1 MIIQVYLRL
10 MLEVIAIAFL
20 LTTVLVVFYILMRT
34 RKDTLLM
41 EEQTQMIEKHMLDL
55 EESNRQLEDLNQE
68 KLQLIGLVSHDLKG
82 PFNRI
87 FALVQLMNMSKDN
100 LTEDQKDYLGKIQQ
114 ISVDGLGMVRNLLDS
129 RKLEESGIE
138 LRPTSLDFAHIVT
151 SLVKHYLTLAEKKK
165 IKIDLKISGDTNIRA
180 DKNYLSRM
188 VENLLSNAVKF
199 SPGDKRIECEL
210 IRKNEIVEFSVK
222 DDGPG
227 ISKEDQLKLFSRFQ
241 SLSAKPTA
249 GESSTGLGLYI
260 TKSIAQKMRA
270 NILCESDVGKGAKFI
285 LRVPVQ
291 AI

>member
-1 MIIQVYLRL
+1 
-10 MLEVIAIAFL
+10 MLEVLVIAFL
-20 LTTVLVVFYILMRT
+20 LATVLVVFYILVRS
-34 RKDTLLM
+34 RKDTQLM
-41 EEQTQMIEKHMLDL
+41 EEQSQMIEKHMLDL

-129 RKLEESGIE
+129 RQLDESGIQ
-138 LRPTSLDFAHIVT
+138 LRPTSLDFAHVVT
-151 SLVKHYLTLAEKKK
+151 SLVKHYLTIAEKKK
-165 IKIDLKISGDTNIRA
+165 IEIDLKISGDTKIRA
-180 DKNYLSRM
+180 DKNYLGRM

-199 SPGDKRIECEL
+199 SYENKKIECEL
-210 IRKNEIVEFSVK
+210 IRRHETVEFSVK
-222 DDGPG
+222 DEGPG

-249 GESSTGLGLYI
+249 GESTTGLGLYI
-260 TKSIAQKMRA
+260 AKSIAEKMRA
-270 NILCESDVGKGAKFI
+270 QILCESELGRGAKFI
-285 LRVPVQ
+285 LRMPVNS
-291 AI
+291 I

>member
-1 MIIQVYLRL
+1 
-10 MLEVIAIAFL
+10 MLEVLAIAFL
-20 LTTVLVVFYILMRT
+20 LSSVLAVFYILMRT

-41 EEQTQMIEKHMLDL
+41 EEQSQMIEQHMLDI

-129 RKLEESGIE
+129 RKIDETGIE
-138 LRPTSLDFAHIVT
+138 LRPTTLDFAHVAT

-165 IKIDLKISGDTNIRA
+165 IEIDLKISGDTTIRA
-180 DKNYLSRM
+180 DKNYLSRI

-199 SPGDKRIECEL
+199 SGDHKKIECEL
-210 IRKNEIVEFSVK
+210 IRKNEVVEFSVR
-222 DDGPG
+222 DEGPG
-227 ISKEDQLKLFSRFQ
+227 ISKEDQQKLFLRFQ

-249 GESSTGLGLYI
+249 GETSTGLGLYI
-260 TKSIAQKMRA
+260 TRSIAEKMGA
-270 NILCESDVGKGAKFI
+270 EILCESELGKGAKFI
-285 LRVPVQ
+285 LRLPVN

>member
-1 MIIQVYLRL
+1 
-10 MLEVIAIAFL
+10 MLEVLVILFL
-20 LTTVLVVFYILMRT
+20 LATVLVVFYILMRT
-34 RKDTLLM
+34 RKDAVLM
-41 EEQTQMIEKHMLDL
+41 EEQSQMIEKHMSDL

-68 KLQLIGLVSHDLKG
+68 KLQLISLVSHDLKG

-100 LTEDQKDYLGKIQQ
+100 LTDDQKECLGKIQQ

-129 RKLEESGIE
+129 RKLDESGIE
-138 LRPTSLDFAHIVT
+138 LRPTSLDFAHVVT

-165 IKIDLKISGDTNIRA
+165 IEIDLKISGDTSIRA

-199 SPGDKRIECEL
+199 STERKKIECEL
-210 IRKNEIVEFSVK
+210 IRKNEVVEFSVK
-222 DDGPG
+222 DEGPG
-227 ISKEDQLKLFSRFQ
+227 ISKEDQRKLFSRFQ

-249 GESSTGLGLYI
+249 GESSTGLGLFI
-260 TKSIAQKMRA
+260 TKAIAEKMRA
-270 NILCESDVGKGAKFI
+270 EILCESELGKGAKFI
-285 LRVPVQ
+285 LRMPVT

>member
-1 MIIQVYLRL
+1 
-10 MLEVIAIAFL
+10 MLEVLAIAFL
-20 LTTVLVVFYILMRT
+20 LATVLVVFYILMRT
-34 RKDTLLM
+34 RKDTQMM
-41 EEQTQMIEKHMLDL
+41 EEQSQMIERHMLDL
-55 EESNRQLEDLNQE
+55 EESNKQLEDLNQE

-100 LTEDQKDYLGKIQQ
+100 LTEEQKEYLGKIQQ

-129 RKLEESGIE
+129 RKLDESGIE
-138 LRPTSLDFAHIVT
+138 LRPASLDFAHVAT
-151 SLVKHYLTLAEKKK
+151 SLVKHYQTVAEKKK
-165 IKIDLKISGDTNIRA
+165 IEIELKISGDTTIRA

-199 SPGDKRIECEL
+199 SPDNKKIDCEL
-210 IRKNEIVEFSVK
+210 TRKKEMVEFYVK
-222 DDGPG
+222 DEGPG

-260 TKSIAQKMRA
+260 TKSIAEKMRA
-270 NILCESDVGKGAKFI
+270 EILCESELGKGTKFI
-285 LRVPVQ
+285 LRVPIN

>member
-1 MIIQVYLRL
+1 
-10 MLEVIAIAFL
+10 MLEVLAIAFL

-34 RKDTLLM
+34 RKDTMMM
-41 EEQTQMIEKHMLDL
+41 EEQSQMIERHMLDL

-87 FALVQLMNMSKDN
+87 FALVQLMNMSKEN
-100 LTEDQKDYLGKIQQ
+100 LTEEQKEYLGKIQQ

-129 RKLEESGIE
+129 RKLDESGIQ
-138 LRPTSLDFAHIVT
+138 LRPTSLDFAHVVT
-151 SLVKHYLTLAEKKK
+151 SLVKHYQTLAEKKK
-165 IKIDLKISGDTNIRA
+165 IEIELKISGDTTIRA

-199 SPGDKRIECEL
+199 SPENKKIDCAL
-210 IRKNEIVEFSVK
+210 NRKSDTVEFSVK
-222 DDGPG
+222 DEGPG
-227 ISKEDQLKLFSRFQ
+227 ISKEDQRKLFSRFQ

-260 TKSIAQKMRA
+260 TKSIAEKMRA
-270 NILCESDVGKGAKFI
+270 EIVCESELGKGAKFSLCMPI
-285 LRVPVQ
+285 N

>member
-1 MIIQVYLRL
+1 
-10 MLEVIAIAFL
+10 MLEVLAIAFL
-20 LTTVLVVFYILMRT
+20 LATVLVVFYILMRT

-41 EEQTQMIEKHMLDL
+41 EEQTQMIERHMLDL
-55 EESNRQLEDLNQE
+55 EESNKQLEDLNQE

-100 LTEDQKDYLGKIQQ
+100 LTEEQKEYLGKIQQ

-129 RKLEESGIE
+129 RKLDESGIE
-138 LRPTSLDFAHIVT
+138 LRPTSLDFSHVVT
-151 SLVKHYLTLAEKKK
+151 SLVKHYQAVAEKKK
-165 IKIDLKISGDTNIRA
+165 IEIDLKISGDTKIRA

-188 VENLLSNAVKF
+188 VENLLSNAIKF
-199 SPGDKRIECEL
+199 SPESKKIDCEL
-210 IRKNEIVEFSVK
+210 VRKNEMIEFSVK
-222 DDGPG
+222 DEGPG

-241 SLSAKPTA
+241 ALSAKPTA

-260 TKSIAQKMRA
+260 TKSIAEKMRA
-270 NILCESDVGKGAKFI
+270 EILCESELGKGAKFI
-285 LRVPVQ
+285 LRMPIN